1 MFIIRNL
8 IKTKQGSFPFALS
21 NLLKCGTNSMFGN
34 CLSTLSH
41 SHSQLRRLVH
51 KAKRKL
57 PAPANFSSRR
67 NQEEKEE
74 ESRCGKDDKC
84 CRLVFISD
92 THSVHERLGVLPAG
106 DVLIH
111 AGDFSRARPA
121 KPGEYKDFLD
131 WLVAQPHKHKVLIS
145 GNRDQLMDSAAK
157 VRVIGRGCHLKFHQK
172 SFSFSTNHQRYFG

>member
-1 MFIIRNL
+1 MFIIRK

-21 NLLKCGTNSMFGN
+21 NLLKCGTDSMFGN
-34 CLSTLSH
+34 SLSTLSH
-41 SHSQLRRLVH
+41 SHSQLRRLVQ
-51 KAKRKL
+51 KTKRKL

-67 NQEEKEE
+67 DQEEEE
-74 ESRCGKDDKC
+74 ESKWGKDDKC

-121 KPGEYKDFLD
+121 KPGEYKDFFD
-131 WLVAQPHKHKVLIS
+131 WLV
-145 GNRDQLMDSAAK
+145 GQLAGQQRITVK
-157 VRVIGRGCHLKFHQK
+157 IGQ
-172 SFSFSTNHQRYFG
+172 

>member
-1 MFIIRNL
+1 MVIIRK

-41 SHSQLRRLVH
+41 SQSQLRRLVL

-67 NQEEKEE
+67 NQEE
-74 ESRCGKDDKC
+74 ESRGGKDDKC

-121 KPGEYKDFLD
+121 KPGEYKDFFD

-157 VRVIGRGCHLKFHQK
+157 VRGVWDGRLP
-172 SFSFSTNHQRYFG
+172 SEFSSKLIFFFSTNHQRYFG